1 MTAILTLWLVVVMLL
16 QYFYLILKQKLDPS
30 SIAAIRDFHSKRQVL
45 FVQLMVFM
53 LLAGTFVRLAQ
64 HAHWPSYEIIISAEL
79 LWIVG
84 WYLSMRFPEGRF
96 KHLLNHA
103 LIVLL
108 GLASLLLFIRNLL

>member
-1 MTAILTLWLVVVMLL
+1 MTAILALWLIAVMLF

-30 SIAAIRDFHSKRQVL
+30 RTATIKEFHAKRQVL

-53 LLAGTFVRLAQ
+53 LLAGIFVSLAQ
-64 HAHWPSYEIIISAEL
+64 NTHWPSYEIIISAEL
-79 LWIVG
+79 LWIAG
-84 WYLSMRFPEGRF
+84 WYFSMKFPGWRF

-108 GLASLLLFIRNLL
+108 GLASLLLFIRNF